1 MSKKEYSYVVIST
14 SSGMQEIQGV
24 YRSVEAACY
33 GARFALS
40 TLFPKHGDEV
50 KIIRCEI
57 ISTEEA
63 KSKILEENPEPK
75 DMLKNDI
82 VASLAIF
89 CGCFIN
95 VSLIAFL

>member
-40 TLFPKHGDEV
+40 TLFPKHGDEA

-63 KSKILEENPEPK
+63 QIEYEKANPK
-75 DMLKNDI
+75 DIFEKCEDDYCPMPTLKPQE
-82 VASLAIF
+82 
-89 CGCFIN
+89 
-95 VSLIAFL
+95 VS

>member
-63 KSKILEENPEPK
+63 KSKILEETHLEGG
-75 DMLKNDI
+75 LKL
-82 VASLAIF
+82 SLWE
-89 CGCFIN
+89 
-95 VSLIAFL
+95 VK

>member
-63 KSKILEENPEPK
+63 KSKISEENPEPK
-75 DMLKNDI
+75 DI
-82 VASLAIF
+82 VEKCEDSY
-89 CGCFIN
+89 
-95 VSLIAFL
+95 